1 MAGAWVRYDA
11 CMKQTP
17 IFHSEAQAIEVLF
30 SMLARLSALVV
41 WVLIALVHLGLL
53 LVLLAGCWLFGVTA
67 ADVAAAYVRLRQT
80 MPVEVLSFLGVSAG
94 TLLAGWLWM
103 LRKVHQATGGL
114 WLSSYLMRGL

>member
-1 MAGAWVRYDA
+1 MQ
-11 CMKQTP
+11 QTP
-17 IFHSEAQAIEVLF
+17 IFQSEAQAIEVMF

-67 ADVAAAYVRLRQT
+67 ADVAAAYMRLRQT

-94 TLLAGWLWM
+94 TLLAGWVWF
-103 LRKVHQATGGL
+103 LRKAHQASAGL
-114 WLSSYLMRGL
+114 WLTKYLMRGL